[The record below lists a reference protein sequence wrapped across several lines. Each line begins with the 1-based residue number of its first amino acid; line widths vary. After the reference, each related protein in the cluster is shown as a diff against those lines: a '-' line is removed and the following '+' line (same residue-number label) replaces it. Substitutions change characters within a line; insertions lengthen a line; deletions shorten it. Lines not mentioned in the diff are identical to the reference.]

1 MVTVV
6 SRSMLDALGS
16 MTEAEFRIA
25 IAELC
30 DRGLVTCT
38 SGTPGDDDA
47 TYALAWLPL
56 DDPEKYPSH
65 VRELHSCNMRALV
78 GQER

>member
-1 MVTVV
+1 MGNPD
-6 SRSMLDALGS
+6 SLRRSLA
-16 MTEAEFRIA
+16 MTETEFRSA
-25 IAELC
+25 VADLC

-56 DDPEKYPSH
+56 NDPETYPVS
-65 VRELHSCNMRALV
+65 VRELHARNMQALLGSV
-78 GQER
+78 Q